1 MPSLTTAPSASSHS
15 LLFFPN
21 HHHRHRHR
29 RTLFHLT
36 PPFIFSFRYTTANR
50 LHVQLH
56 VLEEKSQR
64 KQKGWKKGLCCKE
77 DEGVAEEGV
86 LSPLETEILE
96 FMRSSKNPSA
106 FPSREELLEAGRVDL
121 ADAIVTKG
129 GWLAFGWDLDHGSR
143 QSHDFGGASLAEIH
157 GQQAT
162 RGSGFS
168 SSSPLSSSSSDGD
181 SSIQEAKSMETE
193 VEESGI
199 EGILNRLEKQR
210 SDSFGLGLREKEESD
225 PSTNS
230 EDKDGWD
237 HKTTADEVAAD
248 SRSSSR
254 PSSSSPT
261 STLHGGLIKLDHHRS
276 QLGSENLR
284 NSLKP
289 DSWRSWIIQRNGS
302 SNADFEAAEIVP
314 SETQKGGINNVS
326 GQLDFLKNKESSA
339 EPTDREAG
347 FGSLDGN
354 VNYYDIKSRIQNLES
369 ELSSALHSL
378 RSKADNVTMRMDQ
391 KNLSDELAKYTDAW
405 EFQETEIMNAQD
417 RLRSIRAKLAVLEGK
432 MSLAIMDAHKIV
444 EEKQKR
450 IDNAHRA
457 MQILK
462 TVCVVWANPASQVYL
477 AGSFDGWFSQI
488 KMEKSNTGIFSV
500 SLQLYPGKYEIKF
513 IVDGEWK
520 VDPLRP
526 IVTNNGYENNLLVV
540 HD

>member
-1 MPSLTTAPSASSHS
+1 MPSLTTAPSLSSHS

-21 HHHRHRHR
+21 HHHHHRH
-29 RTLFHLT
+29 TLFHLT
-36 PPFIFSFRYTTANR
+36 PPFIFSFRYTTAKR

-56 VLEEKSQR
+56 VLEDKTHR

-77 DEGVAEEGV
+77 DECGAEEGV

-106 FPSREELLEAGRVDL
+106 FPTREELLEAGRVDL

-129 GWLAFGWDLDHGSR
+129 GWLAFGWDLDRGSR
-143 QSHDFGGASLAEIH
+143 QSHDFDRASVAEIH
-157 GQQAT
+157 GQPT

-181 SSIQEAKSMETE
+181 SFIQQAKSMETE

-210 SDSFGLGLREKEESD
+210 SDSFGLGLREKDESG

-230 EDKDGWD
+230 EDKDGRD

-254 PSSSSPT
+254 PSASRPT
-261 STLHGGLIKLDHHRS
+261 STLHGDLIKLDQHRS

-314 SETQKGGINNVS
+314 SETQKGSVNNVS
-326 GQLDFLKNKESSA
+326 GQPDFLKNKESSA

-347 FGSLDGN
+347 FRSLDGN
-354 VNYYDIKSRIQNLES
+354 VNYYDIKFRIQNLES

-378 RSKADNVTMRMDQ
+378 RSKADNVTMRMVS
-391 KNLSDELAKYTDAW
+391 NELID
-405 EFQETEIMNAQD
+405 I
-417 RLRSIRAKLAVLEGK
+417 AV
-432 MSLAIMDAHKIV
+432 
-444 EEKQKR
+444 
-450 IDNAHRA
+450 
-457 MQILK
+457 
-462 TVCVVWANPASQVYL
+462 Y
-477 AGSFDGWFSQI
+477 
-488 KMEKSNTGIFSV
+488 
-500 SLQLYPGKYEIKF
+500 YP
-513 IVDGEWK
+513 
-520 VDPLRP
+520 
-526 IVTNNGYENNLLVV
+526 
-540 HD
+540 